1 MESRGG
7 LGKSA
12 LDKKPLGEL
21 YGNKDVPLVQLIY
34 LGNVKES
41 KDQF

>member
-1 MESRGG
+1 MESKGAG

-21 YGNKDVPLVQLIY
+21 YGNKKVRV
-34 LGNVKES
+34 GG
-41 KDQF
+41 

>member
-1 MESRGG
+1 MESRGGG

-21 YGNKDVPLVQLIY
+21 KGNKDVFKIQ
-34 LGNVKES
+34 
-41 KDQF
+41 

>member
-21 YGNKDVPLVQLIY
+21 YGNKDVTNIQLINE
-34 LGNVKES
+34 GNVKES
-41 KDQF
+41 EN

>member
-21 YGNKDVPLVQLIY
+21 YGNKDVFLIY
-34 LGNVKES
+34 SSFIGNEKEG
-41 KDQF
+41 KD